1 MAQVGTLVHTDE
13 CQTVINAR
21 GRDRK
26 SRARAE
32 REGVVHHNC
41 SCCAKCRAAANQAD
55 SYRQAGHV
63 TNQWQ
68 SSLKLS
74 SSLHTACPCSSL
86 IPPPLLTGTSTVMAV
101 MAEPHANIH
110 AVQEPWAET
119 RQLSLLTD
127 VEELSKLCTLLQH
140 DARMMHAACCAAH
153 SEGAEWR
160 VQTLSEYRYWSER
173 WHMHTEETS
182 SFSREEEVQTAF
194 WGGLFKL

>member
-1 MAQVGTLVHTDE
+1 MQKHTADRGVLEVAQVGTLVHTDE

-41 SCCAKCRAAANQAD
+41 SCCAQCRAAANQAD

-86 IPPPLLTGTSTVMAV
+86 IFPPSSLIQAQSWQSWLSHMLISTLYKSPELKADSSVFSQMWRSYPNCALCCSMMQGWCMQPVVLLTLKEQS
-101 MAEPHANIH
+101 
-110 AVQEPWAET
+110 
-119 RQLSLLTD
+119 D
-127 VEELSKLCTLLQH
+127 V
-140 DARMMHAACCAAH
+140 
-153 SEGAEWR
+153 
-160 VQTLSEYRYWSER
+160 
-173 WHMHTEETS
+173 
-182 SFSREEEVQTAF
+182 SRH
-194 WGGLFKL
+194 